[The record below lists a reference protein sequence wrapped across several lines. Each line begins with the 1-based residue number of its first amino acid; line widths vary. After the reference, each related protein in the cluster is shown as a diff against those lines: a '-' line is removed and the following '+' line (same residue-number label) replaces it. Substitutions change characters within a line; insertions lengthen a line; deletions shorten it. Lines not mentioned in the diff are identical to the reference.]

1 MNDIFDGVWTLKYA
15 PKTLDDLIASKENRE
30 FLKSIKNKQE
40 VPNLMLYGSPGIG
53 KTLTTKIIATDLL
66 DCQYLYINASEE
78 NGINDIR
85 SKVMTFAQ
93 TRSIDGKLKIVIF
106 DEADGLTGQSQA
118 ALRNIMEEYL
128 GTTRF
133 ILTCNYPSKVIPALH
148 SRCQELDM
156 TPPFDDVLA
165 RCVKILKAENVS
177 VSQYQKQKLVTL
189 IKETYPDI
197 RKCINRLQK
206 NVIDNVLTI
215 QEVNNASDYANVIF
229 KMIKDKKSPF
239 DIRANII
246 DNEMNFNNDYH
257 LLLRS
262 LFDKVYE
269 SDLNFD
275 KKRLAILYLCEGM
288 YRHNQVLDAE
298 INTFSCIV
306 QLSELFGYEQ
316 PVAKAH
322 WLPV

>member
-1 MNDIFDGVWTLKYA
+1 MNEIFDGVWTLKYQ
-15 PKTLDDLIASKENRE
+15 PKTLDDIILSKENRV
-30 FLKSIKNKQE
+30 FLEDIKKKQE
-40 VPNLMLYGSPGIG
+40 VPNLMLWGNPGIG
-53 KTLTTKIIATDLL
+53 KTCISKIIATDIL

-85 SKVMTFAQ
+85 SKIMVFSQ
-93 TRSIDGKLKIVIF
+93 TRSIDGKLKIVIC
-106 DEADGLTGQSQA
+106 DEADGMTHQAQA

-156 TPPFDDVLA
+156 TPPFDDVLS
-165 RCVKILKAENVS
+165 RCVKILKSENIS

-197 RKCINRLQK
+197 RRCINRLQK

-215 QEVNNASDYANVIF
+215 HEVDNITNFSKEVF
-229 KMIKDKKSPF
+229 EMLKKKKSPF
-239 DIRANII
+239 DIRGYII
-246 DNEMNFNNDYH
+246 ENEMKFNNDYH

-262 LFDKVYE
+262 LFDNIYD
-269 SDLNFD
+269 SDLSFD
-275 KKRLAILYLCEGM
+275 KKRLAILYICEGM
-288 YRHNQVLDAE
+288 YRHNQVLDTE
-298 INTFSCIV
+298 INAFSCIV
-306 QLSELFGYEQ
+306 QLSELFGY
-316 PVAKAH
+316 K
-322 WLPV
+322 

>member
-1 MNDIFDGVWTLKYA
+1 MSEIFDGVWSFRYA
-15 PKTLDDLIASKENRE
+15 PKTLDDIILSKENRA
-30 FLKSIKNKQE
+30 FLEDIKKKQE
-40 VPNLMLYGSPGIG
+40 VPNLMLFGNPGIG
-53 KTLTTKIIATDLL
+53 KTTISKIISTDIL

-148 SRCQELDM
+148 SRCQEFDM
-156 TPPFDDVLA
+156 TPPFDDVLS
-165 RCVKILKAENVS
+165 RCVKILKAEGVS
-177 VSQYQKQKLVTL
+177 VADDQKQKLVDL
-189 IKETYPDI
+189 IKRTYPDI

-206 NVIDNVLTI
+206 NVVNGELVI
-215 QEVNNASDYANVIF
+215 QDLNNADTFTSDILD
-229 KMIKDKKSPF
+229 MLKSKTSPM
-239 DIRANII
+239 DIRSKII
-246 DNEMNFNNDYH
+246 ENEMNFNNDYH
-257 LLLRS
+257 LFLRS
-262 LFDKVYE
+262 LFDQVYT
-269 SDLNFD
+269 DDMPFD
-275 KKRLAILYLCEGM
+275 KKRVAIMYLCEGM

-298 INTFSCIV
+298 INAFSCIV
-306 QLSELFGYEQ
+306 QISELLGY
-316 PVAKAH
+316 K
-322 WLPV
+322 